1 MLASD
6 AESPSRA
13 NAYYIYQNRNSLT
26 LIFPL
31 RRISGRKD
39 NHRLSEKYP
48 RGEERMSGHSELYD
62 KVKNMVAKLYVLRD
76 SCTGIIY
83 GDKAG
88 GNLSWFEGAEAIL
101 KEAVGELQEALR
113 ELPVANSNAEDEIN
127 DLAKVERLIRKLDNS
142 TEAESQYS

>member
-26 LIFPL
+26 LIFP
-31 RRISGRKD
+31 RRRTSGRKD
-39 NHRLSEKYP
+39 NHRLFEIDPLGKV
-48 RGEERMSGHSELYD
+48 RMSGHSELYD
-62 KVKNMVAKLYVLRD
+62 KVKKMVAKLYVLRD

-83 GDKAG
+83 SDKAG

-101 KEAVGELQEALR
+101 KEAVDELLRALR
-113 ELPVANSNAEDEIN
+113 EQPVATSNAENEGK
-127 DLAKVERLIRKLDNS
+127 DLAKVEHLIRKLDNS
-142 TEAESQYS
+142 TNAKINYS

>member
-1 MLASD
+1 
-6 AESPSRA
+6 
-13 NAYYIYQNRNSLT
+13 
-26 LIFPL
+26 
-31 RRISGRKD
+31 
-39 NHRLSEKYP
+39 
-48 RGEERMSGHSELYD
+48 MSGHSELYD

-101 KEAVGELQEALR
+101 KEAVGELLR
-113 ELPVANSNAEDEIN
+113 EMPVATSNAEDEIN